1 MWWFTYWFSTLN
13 KKEKATINPKNK
25 DDKYF
30 QYAVTA
36 ALSYGEIKWNP
47 ERLPNI
53 RPFINE
59 YKWKKINYLSKI
71 DDWKTLEKNNP
82 IIAFNILYIKE
93 KRICPAYISQI
104 M

>member
-36 ALSYGEIKWNP
+36 ALSYGEIK
-47 ERLPNI
+47 
-53 RPFINE
+53 
-59 YKWKKINYLSKI
+59 
-71 DDWKTLEKNNP
+71 
-82 IIAFNILYIKE
+82 
-93 KRICPAYISQI
+93 
-104 M
+104 